1 MGKPL
6 VSLKSL
12 LFEQNF
18 PKHIHPFK
26 EDIEEGINEICQRL
40 DIRLPHYD
48 EYDNM
53 TCYVYPSSP
62 RDRVITIGL
71 VMNMMF
77 YIDDTFEAGKG
88 QEIDP
93 SYLARVVENCIR
105 IICTGQQPE
114 EDLPLYRV
122 ALELHERL
130 WKRTNPA
137 WFQRFVGAL
146 KTYMKSEVIVDSVL
160 DDRGE
165 IDIDKFVHTRE
176 LDSGAWV
183 VFHLIE
189 FANDRYL
196 TDELFANEYMQE
208 TMHLAAQI
216 AALSNDLFSYEKEWH
231 LPKGHFNLISVLM
244 EKEQLSFE
252 DAVARAIDHINML
265 LMRFK
270 ELYCN
275 MPDFEERTLN
285 HAACSY
291 VQGLWYV
298 VSAMWHWQLA
308 TNRYR
313 TPNSRFLELREMLE
327 SA

>member
-1 MGKPL
+1 MTTTQSL

-12 LFEQNF
+12 SFEQNF
-18 PKHIHPFK
+18 PIHVHPFK
-26 EDIEEGINEICQRL
+26 EDIEEGIREICQRL

-62 RDRVITIGL
+62 RDRVITVGL

-77 YIDDTFEAGKG
+77 YIDDTFEAGHG
-88 QEIDP
+88 REIDP
-93 SYLARVVENCIR
+93 HYLARVVETCIK
-105 IICTGQQPE
+105 IICTGQRPE
-114 EDLPLYRV
+114 ESLPLYDV

-137 WFQRFVGAL
+137 WFKRWVNSL
-146 KTYMKSEVIVDSVL
+146 KDYMKSEVVVDSPL
-160 DDRGE
+160 DSNGE
-165 IDIDKFVHTRE
+165 IDIDKFVQMRE
-176 LDSGAWV
+176 IDSGAWV

-196 TDELFANEYMQE
+196 TEELFADEYMQRM
-208 TMHLAAQI
+208 MHLTAQI
-216 AALSNDLFSYEKEWH
+216 AALSNDLFSYEKEYF

-244 EKEQLSFE
+244 EKEQLSFQE
-252 DAVARAIDHINML
+252 AVAKAIDHINL
-265 LMRFK
+265 LLASFK

-275 MPDFEERTLN
+275 MPDYEDPGLN

-291 VQGLWYV
+291 VQGLWYI

-313 TPNSRFLELREMLE
+313 TPNSRFLELREML
-327 SA
+327 